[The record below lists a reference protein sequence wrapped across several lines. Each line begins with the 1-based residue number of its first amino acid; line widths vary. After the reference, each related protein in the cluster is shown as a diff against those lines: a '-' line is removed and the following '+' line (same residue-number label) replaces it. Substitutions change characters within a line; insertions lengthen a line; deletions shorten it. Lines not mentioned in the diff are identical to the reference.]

1 MNSNPKSITL
11 LLLCILNGSVEAQN
25 NTVIESKR
33 LPAVQGLQSS
43 TLWAL
48 PVHQE
53 IFGYFHSANSSIK
66 SSVVN
71 LLSAKQQQ
79 LPRTNAPVTQI
90 NFAGISSINNL
101 TNYNKTF
108 TPSDANGDVGPIH
121 YVQTVNSLFQVF
133 DKLTGNPL
141 GDPFELSNVFA
152 SAGQV
157 GPCAT
162 ENQGEPIAL
171 YDPLANRWILSQLNF
186 DTDSGGIAQPPFHQC
201 IAIST
206 SEDPTGSYFSYDFII
221 PNKNLGDYPKLGVW
235 QDGYYM
241 TFSQI
246 NGNYLNGI
254 GVMVFDR
261 NQMLLG
267 NAAGANYHNLVNQST
282 LSQLLPSDIDGTD
295 LPSITTPNYLI
306 GFDSNALTHLP
317 INKLRVFA
325 AKADFSTPTST
336 GFIKE
341 IARLPVASFNASV
354 CNDPSQISFC
364 ISQPRDLMNSQQKL
378 DSLSDRPM
386 YRLQYRYF
394 PKNCPVDNSLA
405 ACATLVLN
413 HTVRGRA
420 INEAA
425 VRWYLL
431 TQDITNNKIKVAQ
444 QGTYS
449 PDNYSRWMGSVALN
463 KRGDL
468 AIGYSITNKFLFP
481 SIGYAGRLVGDA
493 PNMLTLEGMLYI
505 GGGSQSN
512 SERWGDYSSLAV
524 DPVDECT
531 FWYTNQ
537 YYLNNQ
543 DGANALWQTRIGSFK
558 LSKDC

>member
-1 MNSNPKSITL
+1 MNNNLKHITL
-11 LLLCILNGSVEAQN
+11 LLLCILNGSVNGQSADI
-25 NTVIESKR
+25 IESKR
-33 LPAVQGLQSS
+33 LPVVQGLQSS
-43 TLWAL
+43 AVGILAI
-48 PVHQE
+48 HHG
-53 IFGYFHSANSSIK
+53 IFAHHLSANASLKINA
-66 SSVVN
+66 VN
-71 LLSAKQQQ
+71 LLLAKQQQ
-79 LPRTNAPVTQI
+79 IPKTNALPTQI

-108 TPSDANGDVGPIH
+108 TPSDANGDVGLNH
-121 YVQTVNSLFQVF
+121 YVQAVNSLFQVF
-133 DKLTGNPL
+133 DKYTGNPL
-141 GDPFELSNVFA
+141 GDSFELSHVFA
-152 SAGQV
+152 SAGQA

-171 YDPLANRWILSQLNF
+171 YDSLANRWILSQLNF
-186 DTDSGGIAQPPFHQC
+186 DTDAGGIAQPPFHQC

-206 SEDPTGSYFSYDFII
+206 SEDPTGSYYSYDFII
-221 PNKNLGDYPKLGVW
+221 PNNNLGDYPKLGVW

-246 NGNYLNGI
+246 RGSYLNGN

-261 NQMLLG
+261 NQMLQG

-295 LPSITTPNYLI
+295 VPAITTPNYLI
-306 GFDSNALTHLP
+306 GFDSNAVTHLP

-325 AKADFSTPTST
+325 AKADFSTSTST
-336 GFIKE
+336 GSIKE
-341 IARLPVASFNASV
+341 ITRLPVTNFNASV
-354 CNDPSQISFC
+354 CNDSSQISFC
-364 ISQPRDLMNSQQKL
+364 IPQPKDLINNQQKL

-394 PKNCPVDNSLA
+394 PQSCPVDNSLA

-420 INEAA
+420 MDVAA

-431 TQDITNNKIKVAQ
+431 IQDTMTNKIKVAQ
-444 QGTYS
+444 QATYA
-449 PDNYSRWMGSVALN
+449 PDNYSRWMGSAALN

-468 AIGYSITNKFLFP
+468 AIGYSIANKFLFP
-481 SIGYAGRLVGDA
+481 SIGFAGRLVSDT
-493 PNMLTLEGMLYI
+493 PNILTLEGILFT
-505 GGGSQSN
+505 GSGSQTN
-512 SERWGDYSSLAV
+512 SERWGDYSAISV
-524 DPVDECT
+524 DPADDCT

-543 DGANALWQTRIGSFK
+543 EGANALWQTRIGSFK
-558 LSKDC
+558 LSNDC